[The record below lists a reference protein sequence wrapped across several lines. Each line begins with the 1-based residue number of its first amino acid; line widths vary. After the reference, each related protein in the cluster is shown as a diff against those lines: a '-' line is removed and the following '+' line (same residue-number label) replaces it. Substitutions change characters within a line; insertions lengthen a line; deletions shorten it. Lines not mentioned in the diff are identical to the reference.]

1 MYRLQSIF
9 LALALLISF
18 AAPCNSADASKTI
31 NHSTVRNQGG
41 TRGGATVTKQVGQR
55 VGLVLAYSGEW
66 VLENG
71 KSKRRIKE
79 RGFSVYEGER
89 PLRTS
94 KDGSLTIACVNNT
107 TAICPGNH
115 KIGEPFLL
123 SEVEQVDDWWAQL
136 LPFLSNYGTWIYPA
150 NRNVGGTVSLNDAVI
165 SEPTTG
171 NALDISDVVASLPD
185 GTYESEISKLP
196 ENAERTSESRK
207 FKKTGVKFSIEKKD
221 GTAVATKLG
230 TALAPVMN
238 LGVYT
243 FKISSGP
250 TNSKI
255 DWTSLDS
262 ALFELVDL
270 ARYTTHK
277 ATLQVAMKKTET
289 WKGSKQASART
300 ELIRA
305 LIVAQSK
312 APASAY
318 PPAFKAKPH

>member
-1 MYRLQSIF
+1 MFRIEH
-9 LALALLISF
+9 ALLMVALSLLITT
-18 AAPCNSADASKTI
+18 PCNSADSGKSVDVVAGKKQGSTLGPFST
-31 NHSTVRNQGG
+31 HSQDISHNQIG
-41 TRGGATVTKQVGQR
+41 TR

-94 KDGSLTIACVNNT
+94 KDGSLTVACVNNT

-150 NRNVGGTVSLNDAVI
+150 NRNLGGTASLSDTVI
-165 SEPTTG
+165 CVASAG
-171 NALDISDVVASLPD
+171 KALDISDIVTSLPD
-185 GTYESEISKLP
+185 GAYKVEIAKFSESEGVG
-196 ENAERTSESRK
+196 
-207 FKKTGVKFSIEKKD
+207 KTGVKLDAVKKD
-221 GTAVATKLG
+221 GAALVTKSG
-230 TALAPVMN
+230 QAAAPV
-238 LGVYT
+238 LLPGAYT
-243 FKISSGP
+243 FKILNGP
-250 TNSKI
+250 ADSKI
-255 DWTSLDS
+255 DWTSLDP
-262 ALFELVDL
+262 ALIEIADSGGY
-270 ARYTTHK
+270 RDHK
-277 ATLQVAMKKTET
+277 TTLQVALKKTES
-289 WKGSKQASART
+289 WKDSKQAKAKI

-312 APASAY
+312 APESAY
-318 PPAFKAKPH
+318 PQVFKTKP